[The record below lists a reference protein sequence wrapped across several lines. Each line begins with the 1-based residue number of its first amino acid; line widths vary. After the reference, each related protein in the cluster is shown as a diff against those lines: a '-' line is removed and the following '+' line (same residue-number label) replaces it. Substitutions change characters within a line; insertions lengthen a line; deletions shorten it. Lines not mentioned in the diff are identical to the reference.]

1 MDGYDLDLTYILTNI
16 IAMSFPSKGTKA
28 LYRNKIDNVA
38 KFFEEKYS
46 DTENIDYMIYNLCSE
61 MEYDHRS
68 VGILTIL
75 CMSKL
80 HCRKFHG
87 NVRRY
92 RIDDHNVP
100 TLDQVGYIEKEMVLP
115 IEKKLNYKLF

>member
-68 VGILTIL
+68 VGTLYIDNILHFKASL
-75 CMSKL
+75 QE
-80 HCRKFHG
+80 
-87 NVRRY
+87 
-92 RIDDHNVP
+92 VP
-100 TLDQVGYIEKEMVLP
+100 WQCAKVPDR
-115 IEKKLNYKLF
+115 